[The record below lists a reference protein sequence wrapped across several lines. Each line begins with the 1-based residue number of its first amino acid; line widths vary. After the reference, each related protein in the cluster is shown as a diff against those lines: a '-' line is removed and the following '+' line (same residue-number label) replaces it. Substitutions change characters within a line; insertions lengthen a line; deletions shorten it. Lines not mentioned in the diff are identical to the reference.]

1 MTEPATSPETD
12 VEHDSDLLAR
22 YGAVRRFTEA
32 LAEPLAAEDQ
42 VIQSMTDASPTRWH
56 LAHVTWFFETFVLR
70 RFVDGY
76 RPLDERYH
84 YLFNSYYNSVGEQ
97 WPRPKR
103 GMLSRPTVEEVHAY
117 RAHVDAHMED
127 LLDQPAAG
135 LPEDLDTVVTL
146 GLNHEQQHQELI
158 LTDIKHV
165 LSHNPLA
172 PVYRET
178 AARADGSAGTS
189 AWLDVNEGLYR
200 IGHGDRGFAFDNEA
214 PRHRV
219 FLEAFRIATRPVTCG
234 EYLAFM
240 ADGGYSRPEF
250 WLSDAWLVVPREG
263 WQAPLYW
270 QRIDGEWHQFT
281 LGGLRAVN
289 PDEPVTHIS
298 YYEADAFA
306 RWAGARLP
314 TEAEW
319 EVAAG
324 EFSGDGNFVESGHL
338 HPAPGAP
345 DDGPR
350 QFFGDVWEWTAS
362 PYTAYPGYVQAQG
375 AFGEYNG
382 KFMCD
387 QWVLRGGSCATSRS
401 HVRATYRNF
410 FPSPAR
416 WQFSGL
422 RLASDG

>member
-1 MTEPATSPETD
+1 MNEPATSPETD
-12 VEHDSDLLAR
+12 VDIGSDLLAR
-22 YGAVRRFTEA
+22 YAAVRRFTEA
-32 LAEPLAAEDQ
+32 LAAPLAPEDQ

-76 RPLDERYH
+76 QPLDERYH

-103 GMLSRPTVEEVHAY
+103 GMLSRPTVQEVHAY

-127 LLDQPAAG
+127 LLGRPAAR
-135 LPEDLDTVVTL
+135 LPDGIETVVTL

-165 LSHNPLA
+165 LSHNPLN

-178 AARADGSAGTS
+178 AARAEGAAGAL
-189 AWLDVNEGLYR
+189 AWLDVSEGLYR
-200 IGHGDRGFAFDNEA
+200 IGYGRDGFAFDNES

-240 ADGGYSRPEF
+240 ADGGYSRPEL

-270 QRIDGEWHQFT
+270 QRLDGEWHQFT

-289 PDEPVTHIS
+289 PEEPVTHIS
-298 YYEADAFA
+298 YYEADAYA

-324 EFSGDGNFVESGHL
+324 EFTGTGNFVESGHL
-338 HPAPGAP
+338 HPVPGAGA
-345 DDGPR
+345 DGPR
-350 QFFGDVWEWTAS
+350 QYFGDVWEWTAS

-387 QWVLRGGSCATSRS
+387 QWVLRGGSCATSRT

-422 RLASDG
+422 RLAGDA